1 MRRPARPQVQVYAPR
16 EQERIR
22 RILTGDQE
30 AFRALVREYH
40 SLAYDLAYGMLD
52 DPQDAEEVV
61 QDAFVKIH
69 QALDGFRGEASL
81 KTWILRIVMRLSLNR
96 RRDRA
101 RSAWNRLGLHRA
113 GRAAAGEEP
122 PEPATP
128 GIQTPEAHYISGET
142 RSQILALVD
151 QLPQPLRQ
159 VLVLSSLEELSYEE
173 IARILD
179 LPLGTVSSR
188 LHSARK
194 KLLRVLQQRG
204 LL

>member
-1 MRRPARPQVQVYAPR
+1 MTRPDRPQVQVYAPR

-30 AFRALVREYH
+30 EFRTLVRQYYP
-40 SLAYDLAYGMLD
+40 LAYDLAHGMLD

-81 KTWILRIVMRLSLNR
+81 KTWILRIVMRLSLNK

-101 RSAWNRLGLHRA
+101 RSSWHRLGLHHGDSA
-113 GRAAAGEEP
+113 VGEERP
-122 PEPATP
+122 VSALP
-128 GIQTPEAHYISGET
+128 GVETPEAQYISGET
-142 RSQILALVD
+142 RSQILTLVD
-151 QLPQPLRQ
+151 QLPEALRQ
-159 VLVLSSLEELSYEE
+159 VVVLNSLEELSYEE
-173 IARILD
+173 LSRILD
-179 LPLGTVSSR
+179 IPLGTVSSR
-188 LHSARK
+188 IHSARK
-194 KLLRVLQQRG
+194 KLLRALEQRG